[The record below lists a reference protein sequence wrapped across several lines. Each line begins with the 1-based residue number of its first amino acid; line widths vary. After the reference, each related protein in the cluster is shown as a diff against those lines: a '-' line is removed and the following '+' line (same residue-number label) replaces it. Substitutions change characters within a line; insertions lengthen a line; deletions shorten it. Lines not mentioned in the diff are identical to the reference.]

1 MADTAVMAL
10 GNYGVLVG
18 MLESHHRDTPDDQG
32 RWFHVNLEVTA
43 PAGRYRCAVD
53 VDSKQSATGVQWQV
67 LTLDR
72 AQLPALFDVSAGY
85 HPVATTPTSGALD
98 YMRHPALRPRAGC
111 FSGLLSR
118 PVQISLG
125 RLSGVRAWRA
135 GSNLE
140 AATALESI
148 LTIGARIAIFGE
160 PFTSGLGMH
169 NIHQNQ
175 GDPLGSQWYAENGTW
190 QDGGTVV
197 YLPDGQYCL
206 FLSKFTTQS
215 FDTNDDGHPR

>member
-1 MADTAVMAL
+1 MAL
-10 GNYGVLVG
+10 DSYGVLVG
-18 MLESHHRDTPDDQG
+18 TLESHRRDTPDDQG

-53 VDSKQSATGVQWQV
+53 VDSKQSATGVQWRV

-98 YMRHPALRPRAGC
+98 YMRHPALRTRAGC

-118 PVQISLG
+118 AVQISLG
-125 RLSGVRAWRA
+125 RLSAVRAWRA